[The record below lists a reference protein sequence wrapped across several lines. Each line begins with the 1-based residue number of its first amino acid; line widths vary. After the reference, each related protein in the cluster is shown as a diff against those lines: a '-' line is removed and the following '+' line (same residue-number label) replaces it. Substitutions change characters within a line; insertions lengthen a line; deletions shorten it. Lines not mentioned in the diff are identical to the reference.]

1 MLTLTLSEP
10 VEEMAVAYFIVHARQ
25 GNFFN
30 EGEPALPYCF
40 IFLLLAVAGGGSP
53 EYRCAP
59 CPQMSRRSAT
69 DTKVRYFCNARRQIV
84 TSSDEKHRSDLH
96 LESTRA
102 RFNDFEIRSLPFH

>member
-40 IFLLLAVAGGGSP
+40 IFLLLAVAGGGKPGVSMRP
-53 EYRCAP
+53 LPPNEPPLC
-59 CPQMSRRSAT
+59 
-69 DTKVRYFCNARRQIV
+69 DRYQGPI
-84 TSSDEKHRSDLH
+84 L
-96 LESTRA
+96 L
-102 RFNDFEIRSLPFH
+102 

>member
-40 IFLLLAVAGGGSP
+40 IFLLLAVAGGGEARSID
-53 EYRCAP
+53 AP
-59 CPQMSRRSAT
+59 LAP
-69 DTKVRYFCNARRQIV
+69 K
-84 TSSDEKHRSDLH
+84 
-96 LESTRA
+96 
-102 RFNDFEIRSLPFH
+102 